1 VSTYEQLDEWRQD
14 VLSGFTDHRIV
25 DTLWMDVHVWFWQ
38 HLYGDLSEYDAVFRG
53 VTIRQQE
60 EYVLLVLKVFLAEVP
75 HVVFISGST
84 TTSCMR
90 KLRDKLRNNE
100 VNFVVDK
107 YA

>member
-1 VSTYEQLDEWRQD
+1 LDTYGQLDEWRQS
-14 VLSGFTDHRIV
+14 VLSDFTDHRIV
-25 DTLWMDVHVWFWQ
+25 DGLWIDVHIWFWL
-38 HLYGDLSEYDAVFRG
+38 HLYADLADYDAVFRG

-75 HVVFISGST
+75 HVVFISGGT
-84 TTSCMR
+84 PTSCMR